1 MAQRRPPKDNR
12 KRGGI
17 AQRRKTETSGQSSRR
32 AIQPFTAA
40 LESAAKHTRSHERRS
55 RAAKRG
61 WEKRR
66 YREAH
71 GPPKAIA
78 VQDVAREFDD
88 AQRAVDFARR
98 NLVPPWEWAD
108 DLADEF
114 DLDIH
119 ELYEAYYDT
128 DPATQS
134 ALA

>member
-1 MAQRRPPKDNR
+1 MT
-12 KRGGI
+12 
-17 AQRRKTETSGQSSRR
+17 RRKLTGF
-32 AIQPFTAA
+32 AAA
-40 LESAAKHTRSHERRS
+40 LESAAKHSLAAEQRTRERRS

-66 YREAH
+66 YREKH

-114 DLDIH
+114 DVDVH

-128 DPATQS
+128 DPATQG